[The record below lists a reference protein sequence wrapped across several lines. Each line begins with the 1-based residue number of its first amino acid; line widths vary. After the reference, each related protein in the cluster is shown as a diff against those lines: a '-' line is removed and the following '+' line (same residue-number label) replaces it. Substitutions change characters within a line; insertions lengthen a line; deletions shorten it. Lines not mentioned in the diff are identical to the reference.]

1 MPNDM
6 REKAKEIK
14 ASEVGEQVRAQSS
27 ELANQAQGKVKST
40 LESQK
45 QKGVGE
51 LSGLAE
57 AVRQTSHTLREQQKE
72 SVAQYAERAAEQMD
86 RMAQY
91 FESRDVGEL
100 LNEAEMFARRHPE
113 AFLGGAFMMGLVAGR
128 FLKSSRNRRMSD
140 SSSYGRQG
148 SFRREEPVATATP
161 AAPTM

>member
-1 MPNDM
+1 M

-27 ELANQAQGKVKST
+27 ELANQAQGKVKRT